1 MQQLT
6 LLSDPECSRLSQ
18 QLEQQYGVFWDVC
31 VCQDTPLLRICQDIA
46 ADLSA
51 INKYISKGFKG
62 HICFVAQNI
71 CEILPLLREVHFT
84 PPFDSLT
91 LIDGNL
97 ELQKT
102 AHLALSHHAFLNQ
115 KAENSH
121 PAQLSSIWLSTANA
135 FELDSYQVLPDFAHL
150 GDLPETILR
159 VQMATGEAYA
169 NSLLHG
175 NLQVNHHKRENE
187 NYNGDFASD
196 IDHRLHNGDCANRL
210 IGICA
215 SLSDQKINIRL
226 VNEGN
231 GFEPEVKVAE
241 AQDHKPFRGLSL
253 LDQFTDHFAYSDNGR
268 ILDLNFNLNG

>member
-6 LLSDPECSRLSQ
+6 LLSDPECSGLSET
-18 QLEQQYGVFWDVC
+18 LKQQYGVFWDVC
-31 VCQDTPLLRICQDIA
+31 VSQDTPLLRICQDIA

-51 INKYISKGFKG
+51 INKYIPNGFQG

-71 CEILPLLREVHFT
+71 CELLPLLREINFT
-84 PPFDSLT
+84 PPFASLS

-97 ELQKT
+97 EIQKT
-102 AHLALSHHAFLNQ
+102 AHLALSHRAFLDKKTDNNQ
-115 KAENSH
+115 SI
-121 PAQLSSIWLSTANA
+121 QLSSIWLSTANA
-135 FELDSYQVLPDFAHL
+135 FELDSYQVLPDFTHL
-150 GDLPETILR
+150 GDLQDTILR

-196 IDHRLHNGDCANRL
+196 ITTRLDNGDCANRL

-215 SLSDQKINIRL
+215 SLSDQKIKIRL

-231 GFEPEVKVAE
+231 GFEPDVKVAE

-268 ILDLNFNLNG
+268 ILDLDFNLNG